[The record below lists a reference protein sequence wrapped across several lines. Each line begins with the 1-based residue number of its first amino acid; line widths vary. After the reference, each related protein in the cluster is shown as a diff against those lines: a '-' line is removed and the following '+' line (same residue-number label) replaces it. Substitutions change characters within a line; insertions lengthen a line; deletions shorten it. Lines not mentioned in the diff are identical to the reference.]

1 MTKACLLRRWAIL
14 TACFL
19 AVLLPVAVTAVE
31 TISLRSLEMLA
42 LQGRWV
48 RTDAPYVIELS
59 HGQDGALQ
67 AAYFNPKP
75 IHVGKTETAEQG
87 GLIQVLIELQ
97 DANYPGSTYVLTYDR
112 PQDLLKGIY
121 FHPVSKQSY
130 EVTFVRQPTVKNT
143 RD

>member
-1 MTKACLLRRWAIL
+1 MMMLRPR
-14 TACFL
+14 F
-19 AVLLPVAVTAVE
+19 AVKIVPAAFVFIMLMAGAVAAAVTV
-31 TISLRSLEMLA
+31 RSPEMLA

-75 IHVGKTETAEQG
+75 INVGKMETAEQG
-87 GLIQVLIELQ
+87 GLVQILIELQ
-97 DANYPGSTYVLTYDR
+97 DVNYPGSTYVLTYDR
-112 PQDLLKGIY
+112 SQDLLQGIY

-130 EVTFVRQPTVKNT
+130 EVTFVRQPTSQ
-143 RD
+143 

>member
-1 MTKACLLRRWAIL
+1 MTKACLVRSWIVL

-31 TISLRSLEMLA
+31 TTSLRSPEMLA
-42 LQGRWV
+42 LQGHWV

-87 GLIQVLIELQ
+87 GLVQILIELQ
-97 DANYPGSTYVLTYDR
+97 DVNYRGSTYVLTYDR
-112 PQDLLKGIY
+112 SQDLLQGIY
-121 FHPVSKQSY
+121 FHPVTKQSY
-130 EVTFVRQPTVKNT
+130 DVTFVRQPVSQ
-143 RD
+143 